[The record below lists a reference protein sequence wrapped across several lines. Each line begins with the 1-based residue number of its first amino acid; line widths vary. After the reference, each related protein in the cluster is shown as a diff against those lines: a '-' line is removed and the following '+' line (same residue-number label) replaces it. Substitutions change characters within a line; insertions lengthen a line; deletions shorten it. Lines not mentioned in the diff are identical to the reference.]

1 MNEDLQGVQS
11 GSIINKSPI
20 EILGG
25 IYDIIQVSRISY
37 QKLTYTRSVTQED
50 PYNQKLSTLWWS
62 EN

>member
-11 GSIINKSPI
+11 GSIINKSFR